1 MARNGPAHT
10 LADKQ
15 TLADTMWKNMLK
27 LSTRWP
33 TEKSVDGSRITE
45 LVERSDFILFDL
57 LGKQKAVS
65 FFSQKIKSAFSSVH
79 FSKTIAIHFF
89 YLFFR
94 RN

>member
-1 MARNGPAHT
+1 
-10 LADKQ
+10 
-15 TLADTMWKNMLK
+15 MWKNKLK
-27 LSTRWP
+27 LSTRWL
-33 TEKSVDGSRITE
+33 TEKSVDGIRITE

-57 LGKQKAVS
+57 LGKQKAVP

-79 FSKTIAIHFF
+79 LSKTIFF